1 MRNSHV
7 RCCNDRDFVVLVA
20 SMISLASWSDKV
32 VKEGSNHDDCFIS
45 YCCSNYGVLSVCI
58 IKSGKVLIRELFIMI
73 WVAVVITM
81 LLFILVAKPTGIYLE
96 KAFQGSK
103 S

>member
-1 MRNSHV
+1 MLDV
-7 RCCNDRDFVVLVA
+7 VMIGIFVVLVA
-20 SMISLASWSDKV
+20 SMVSLASWSDKV
-32 VKEGSNHDDCFIS
+32 VKKGSNHDDCLID

-58 IKSGKVLIRELFIMI
+58 IKSGKVLIRGVIHYDL
-73 WVAVVITM
+73 VAVVITM
-81 LLFILVAKPTGIYLE
+81 LLFILVSKPTGIYLE